1 MDPLLQLWAERRERA
16 TRSAC
21 GLLTDLT
28 SVIENTR
35 SESATAL
42 IFQTSEVLSI
52 NFNLEEDRVN
62 TPAPSPQPLPRKRL
76 SLQRPGMLPPQSRT
90 CALNSVHVY
99 PAYTWQEILP
109 VTEI

>member
-62 TPAPSPQPLPRKRL
+62 TPAPSPHPLRL
-76 SLQRPGMLPPQSRT
+76 TPAPQAFVPPEARD
-90 CALNSVHVY
+90 A
-99 PAYTWQEILP
+99 AA
-109 VTEI
+109 TESHLCTK